1 MVRVGVGPVGLGG
14 AASRNDAALLF
25 FALQTADCPADYEDR
40 DRARALL
47 AVGRGGNE
55 LHVGVRFKKRLEAM
69 RIQSIELPIA
79 ITNDGLRFR

>member
-1 MVRVGVGPVGLGG
+1 MMLHFYSLHCRLQI
-14 AASRNDAALLF
+14 ASPTTK
-25 FALQTADCPADYEDR
+25 TAT
-40 DRARALL
+40 ARALL